1 MAFFV
6 YSKQTKNRKNDL
18 VTLQKIRIMEDV
30 IINKVAQSALVTL
43 DLEKFYPREEL
54 VLFDL
59 KNYLFMELILKEKDY
74 REALKNL
81 DWNVYQNKNVAI
93 TCSTDAIIPLWA
105 YMLAVTYLQP
115 FANDI
120 VFGNEKEV
128 FNILFSKNIEKI
140 DVKEFEGKRVVIK
153 GCGDKKIP
161 ESAYVA
167 ITKILRPVVKSIMYG
182 EPCSTVPIFKRK

>member
-1 MAFFV
+1 
-6 YSKQTKNRKNDL
+6 
-18 VTLQKIRIMEDV
+18 MEEV

-43 DLEKFYPREEL
+43 DLEEFYPKEEL

-59 KNYLFMELILKEKDY
+59 KSYLFMGLILKEKEY

-115 FANDI
+115 FAKEI

>member
-43 DLEKFYPREEL
+43 DLEKFYPQEEL

>member
-1 MAFFV
+1 
-6 YSKQTKNRKNDL
+6 
-18 VTLQKIRIMEDV
+18 MEDI
-30 IINKVAQSALVTL
+30 IINKVAQSALLTV
-43 DLEKFYPREEL
+43 DLQKFYPEGEIAI
-54 VLFDL
+54 FDL
-59 KNYLFMELILKEKDY
+59 KDYLFMELILKEKDY

-81 DWNVYQNKNVAI
+81 DWSIYQDKFVAV

-105 YMLAVTYLQP
+105 YMLAVSYIEP

-128 FNILFSKNIEKI
+128 FGILFLKNLLKI
-140 DVKEFEGKRVVIK
+140 DAKEFEGKRVVVK

-161 ESAYVA
+161 EIAYIE

-182 EPCSTVPIFKRK
+182 EPCSTVPIFKAPKNIL